1 MDSKYYIPSIEEF
14 HIGFEYELLQGHE
27 NPKWNKLILGFEDT
41 FYHTHFKFPVHIR
54 AFIEME
60 KCRVKYLNKEDIE
73 SLGFKHILGRYFM
86 NCIINDEKEE
96 IYLEESYPAGSH
108 SICICNGL
116 SFEDEI
122 SWFRGIIKNKSEL
135 KTIMKQI
142 GIL

>member
-1 MDSKYYIPSIEEF
+1 MEKYYTPGVEEF
-14 HIGFEYELLQGHE
+14 HVGFEFEIRGDAYKVSGHSKEWHPFTFGIMNANLL
-27 NPKWNKLILGFEDT
+27 LIGKTE
-41 FYHTHFKFPVHIR
+41 FY
-54 AFIEME
+54 
-60 KCRVKYLNKEDIE
+60 RVKFLDKEDIE